1 MGLFNDMYEGVKVR
15 NDIRRMEKEQR
26 ENYLASEEYKRL
38 RMYEDVHYMKGW
50 VKFWSWLAVIALC
63 IALIQMCGTM
73 MMTPA

>member
-38 RMYEDVHYMKGW
+38 RKLMEKYK
-50 VKFWSWLAVIALC
+50 
-63 IALIQMCGTM
+63 T
-73 MMTPA
+73 